1 MPYIYQT
8 QITKS
13 DPSWVGHNLLG
24 FSNPVV
30 VSPPV
35 PTAPMVLVWEPEL
48 PRVLPR
54 RMPARV
60 SFTCSTETLSNCT
73 PYTLTNEWVLGQNW
87 LANGPPP
94 YYSNVPIRFYESIH
108 SPRRLI
114 GTSSLFSA
122 QLGGHRAISQF
133 LMRLLRISR
142 SEDRDSE
149 HCGAISLD
157 WKEFPPQ

>member
-1 MPYIYQT
+1 MALITHCLLLDDVKFYWFQQFWINGNESIRNVLYIYQT
-8 QITKS
+8 HITKR

-108 SPRRLI
+108 SPQKANRYKFLV
-114 GTSSLFSA
+114 FSPT
-122 QLGGHRAISQF
+122 G
-133 LMRLLRISR
+133 
-142 SEDRDSE
+142 
-149 HCGAISLD
+149 
-157 WKEFPPQ
+157 WP